1 MAEKQVSVRIKAE
14 GAGQLKAEF
23 QSIGAE
29 AQKSFGQ
36 IDRGARSGSQGLL
49 NAGYQVQDFAVQ
61 VASGT
66 DVSRA
71 FAQQLPQ
78 LLSGFGL
85 LGVLM
90 GTAAAIAVPL
100 FAAFGLGVDKAEE
113 LAKSIKTL
121 DAAMRD
127 LKSASEAADVNP
139 GDLMGQFGGE
149 NIEQARQVLEI
160 QRQIAAARAENALD
174 QASGSIAS
182 FLGSDAGR
190 IDAYRQKIKELQAD
204 LAAVRAN
211 PPLAAD
217 FDFSAAEA
225 DIAKLQGRLEKMES
239 EVVESLASS
248 MDVTAGAAARI
259 VEALGAVGEASGP
272 RAQAEAMGALR
283 DALVAAAQESGV
295 MSDEMLN
302 VLQNLTDAELA
313 ALGLAA
319 VDMASPIVGA
329 VGPSADLAANLWD
342 AAAAQMAFNRAHMSY
357 GSVGARGDPR
367 QFMPGGP
374 TESTASK
381 EIVEQ
386 ADIMLGLRN
395 PRKGGGGGG
404 ARASEAD
411 REAARIYDQ
420 TRTAAEKYA
429 IELAK
434 LNDLHTAG
442 KLDTDTYNRA
452 VEKLGKDLDKAGDLG
467 KKAASAIRGAFDNLF
482 DDPAAA
488 LKNLSK
494 QLFQMALYAQLA
506 KSFPAAFGSNGII
519 PLMNAN
525 GNVFEGGAVTAFA
538 SGGIVSSA
546 TMFPMRGGM
555 GVMGEAGPEAIMPL
569 TRIGGKLGVAAA
581 GGGGSN
587 VSVAV
592 HNYGGGDVEK
602 RESRGPNGERQV
614 DIMIGKSLSGGRQD
628 GAMRAR
634 YGTPPN
640 RMKR

>member
-29 AQKSFGQ
+29 AQRSFGQ
-36 IDRGARSGSQGLL
+36 IDRGARGSGAGLQDV
-49 NAGYQVQDFAVQ
+49 GFQVQDFAVQ
-61 VASGT
+61 VAGGT

-78 LLSGFGL
+78 LLSGLGL
-85 LGVLM
+85 MGVLF
-90 GTAAAIAVPL
+90 GTVAAVAIPL
-100 FAAFGLGVDKAEE
+100 FSAFGVGVDKAEA
-113 LAKSIKTL
+113 LTDSVKAL
-121 DAAMRD
+121 DAAMSSLNR
-127 LKSASEAADVNP
+127 ATEAAKFDPVKMW
-139 GDLMGQFGGE
+139 GEFGAGS
-149 NIEQARQVLEI
+149 EQAREVLEI

-174 QASGSIAS
+174 QASGSIAA
-182 FLGSDAGR
+182 FLGNDAAR

-225 DIAKLQGRLEKMES
+225 DIAKLQGRLERMEA
-239 EVVESLASS
+239 EVVDDLASS
-248 MDVTAGAAARI
+248 MDVTAAAASRI

-272 RAQAEAMGALR
+272 RAQAEAMGVLR
-283 DALVAAAQESGV
+283 DALTDAAAESGNL
-295 MSDEMLN
+295 SDEMLN

-319 VDMASPIVGA
+319 VDMASPIG
-329 VGPSADLAANLWD
+329 
-342 AAAAQMAFNRAHMSY
+342 AAAGEAARLADNLFNAVAAQRQFDRGNKTY
-357 GSVGARGDPR
+357 GGRGGDPR

-374 TESTASK
+374 QAFTPSREVIK
-381 EIVEQ
+381 Q
-386 ADIMLGLRN
+386 ADEMLN
-395 PRKGGGGGG
+395 PRPARGGRGGGGGG
-404 ARASEAD
+404 GGVSQAE
-411 REAARIYDQ
+411 REAARVYDQ

-434 LNDLHTAG
+434 LNDLHKAG
-442 KLDTDTYNRA
+442 HLDTDTYNRA

-488 LKNLSK
+488 LNDFSK

-506 KSFPAAFGSNGII
+506 KSFPSVFGSGGFV

-525 GNVFEGGAVTAFA
+525 GNVFEGGTVQAFA
-538 SGGIVSSA
+538 AGGIVSSA
-546 TMFPMRGGM
+546 TMFPMKGGA

-592 HNYGGGDVEK
+592 HNYGGGEVEK
-602 RESRGPNGERQV
+602 RESRGPNGERQI
-614 DIMIGKSLSGGRQD
+614 DIMIGKSLASGRQD
-628 GAMRAR
+628 SALRSR

-640 RMKR
+640 PVKR